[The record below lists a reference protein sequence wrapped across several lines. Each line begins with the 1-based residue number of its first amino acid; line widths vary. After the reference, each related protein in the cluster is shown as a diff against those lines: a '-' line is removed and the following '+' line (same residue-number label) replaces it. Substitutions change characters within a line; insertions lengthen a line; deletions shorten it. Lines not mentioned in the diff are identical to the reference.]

1 LSGFAR
7 RSPAFFGGIRKA
19 AMGRRVAI
27 LALSGGGSNGAF
39 GAGALVG
46 LTRSGAR
53 PQFDLVTGVS
63 AGALIAPFA
72 FLGPSWDAQ
81 LEQAF
86 TGRDGHL
93 PSISPFWG
101 ILSRLLFPLG
111 VGLHDALHDLVDH
124 FVTPV
129 MIDAVARETTKGR
142 RLVVATTDLDT
153 RETVLWNM
161 GVIAQRGG
169 EKARR
174 LFRDVLVASASVPG
188 IFPPVLIQVREGGQR
203 YDEMHVDGGITTAV
217 FTFPLIASIRPQDL
231 PRLRG
236 TDLYMIINGQLATLP
251 RTTPVNTVDVLANSF
266 DAILTYGTRE
276 AVVRMVELTHRL
288 QMQFRMTEIPV
299 DYPALS
305 FTDFRPQYM
314 REVFAYG
321 ETCAA
326 RGELWISPEQSLRRN
341 MHPLP
346 PGESGAPRCPA
357 ATGTVVKAGAEAAMR
372 VAGGRGEFRLA
383 ERNKRNLKRTGL
395 TP

>member
-1 LSGFAR
+1 
-7 RSPAFFGGIRKA
+7 
-19 AMGRRVAI
+19 
-27 LALSGGGSNGAF
+27 
-39 GAGALVG
+39 
-46 LTRSGAR
+46 
-53 PQFDLVTGVS
+53 
-63 AGALIAPFA
+63 
-72 FLGPSWDAQ
+72 
-81 LEQAF
+81 
-86 TGRDGHL
+86 
-93 PSISPFWG
+93 
-101 ILSRLLFPLG
+101 
-111 VGLHDALHDLVDH
+111 
-124 FVTPV
+124 
-129 MIDAVARETTKGR
+129 
-142 RLVVATTDLDT
+142 
-153 RETVLWNM
+153 
-161 GVIAQRGG
+161 
-169 EKARR
+169 
-174 LFRDVLVASASVPG
+174 
-188 IFPPVLIQVREGGQR
+188 
-203 YDEMHVDGGITTAV
+203 MHVDGGITTAV

-236 TDLYMIINGQLATLP
+236 TDLYMIINGQLATRP

-372 VAGGRGEFRLA
+372 VAGGRGEFRLV